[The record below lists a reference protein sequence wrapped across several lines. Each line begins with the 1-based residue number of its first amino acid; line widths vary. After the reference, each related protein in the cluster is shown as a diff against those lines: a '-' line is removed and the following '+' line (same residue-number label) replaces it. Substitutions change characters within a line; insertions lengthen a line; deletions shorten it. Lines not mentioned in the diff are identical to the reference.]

1 MILDAI
7 RESGGWAVAVP
18 ESRIVEAMRSAVAA
32 EGIALCPESA
42 ACVLALEMSLSEG
55 RIRPAD
61 RVVVFNTGAAA
72 KYLEVLPLDLPVLHD
87 PAHVDYTMLG

>member
-42 ACVLALEMSLSEG
+42 ACVLALEMSLREG
-55 RIRPAD
+55 RIRPED
-61 RVVVFNTGAAA
+61 RVILFNTGAAA
-72 KYLEVLPLDLPVLHD
+72 KYLEVLPLDLPVIHNPGD
-87 PAHVDYTMLG
+87 VDYAIFD